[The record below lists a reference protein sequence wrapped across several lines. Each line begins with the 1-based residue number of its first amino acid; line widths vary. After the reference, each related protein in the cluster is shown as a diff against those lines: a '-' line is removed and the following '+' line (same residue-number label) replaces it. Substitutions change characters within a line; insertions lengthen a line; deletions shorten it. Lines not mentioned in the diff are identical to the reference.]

1 MADKGKAR
9 LWADRR
15 LIRDGLAAV
24 PPDTWG
30 KVSAFILSL
39 VVGGLIALFTQ
50 EGKVRGALVVV
61 VLLGFVAFLFAFAAW
76 IWTGPVMALWRKE
89 QEHRRAMEGLDT
101 KRAAIRADFEAR
113 FSGWPE
119 FARQAALMFQIISA
133 EEDREH
139 GYTRDDAPG
148 WPEFMLAASAARVAA
163 ESLWER
169 WRAEAI
175 NVTTPPAKLREPINH
190 LDAYD
195 AVTGLRLFIQD
206 RSGTLGRLASSA
218 GITDDYVRRLRGEF

>member
-1 MADKGKAR
+1 MAEKGKTR

-15 LIRDGLAAV
+15 LIRSGLAAV

-30 KVSAFILSL
+30 KVAAFILSL

-50 EGKVRGALVVV
+50 EGEVRGALVVV
-61 VLLGFVAFLFAFAAW
+61 VLLSVAFPFAFAAW
-76 IWTGPVMALWRKE
+76 IWTGPVMAPWRKE
-89 QEHRRAMEGLDT
+89 QEHRRAMEELET

-119 FARQAALMFQIISA
+119 FARQAASMFQIISA
-133 EEDREH
+133 EEDRAR

-148 WPEFMLAASAARVAA
+148 WPEFVLAASAARAAA

-169 WRAEAI
+169 WRAEAV
-175 NVTTPPAKLREPINH
+175 NATTPPARLREPINH
-190 LDAYD
+190 LDADD
-195 AVTGLRLFIQD
+195 AVTSLRLFIQD
-206 RSGTLGRLASSA
+206 RSGTLGQLASSA
-218 GITDDYVRRLRGEF
+218 GITDDYVRRLRGES